1 MHGILTKSCPKVED
15 IIHDD
20 NVILYA
26 LISYYSLLELDIVQ
40 SFVLI
45 TQFLVFDI
53 RFRFQ
58 IYSIHVILANQIH
71 LQFYNMINLTFY
83 DSKKKI

>member
-1 MHGILTKSCPKVED
+1 MHGILTKSCPKVKD

-20 NVILYA
+20 NVMLYA
-26 LISYYSLLELDIVQ
+26 LISFYSLLECTYTELDIIE

-58 IYSIHVILANQIH
+58 I
-71 LQFYNMINLTFY
+71 
-83 DSKKKI
+83 